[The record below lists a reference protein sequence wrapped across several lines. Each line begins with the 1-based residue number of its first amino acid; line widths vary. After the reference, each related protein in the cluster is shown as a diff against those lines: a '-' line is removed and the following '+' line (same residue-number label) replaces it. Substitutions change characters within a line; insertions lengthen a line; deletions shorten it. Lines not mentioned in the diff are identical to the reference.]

1 MRAYEDGQVG
11 VPGSKYFQS
20 PLLNSLTCA
29 VLLKGLFPLRRLCVL
44 LHGVAW
50 W

>member
-1 MRAYEDGQVG
+1 MPAYEDGQVG
-11 VPGSKYFQS
+11 FQVQS
-20 PLLNSLTCA
+20 IFSHRRSTHWRALC
-29 VLLKGLFPLRRLCVL
+29 LLKGLFPLRRLCIV